1 MNIIETIQNFVP
13 NDVQLAQLFDNVQEY
28 TQLYLLAKQRQKG
41 CDGLGVMTNLKE
53 EFNEALEELVE
64 YCKNKGYLPDN
75 SSYDLSVIAD
85 EVEQWMQKAK
95 VST

>member
-1 MNIIETIQNFVP
+1 MIPAIFEASKS
-13 NDVQLAQLFDNVQEY
+13 DCKLAKLLENVQEY
-28 TQLYLLAKQRQKG
+28 SQVYLFAKKRQKG
-41 CDGLGVMTNLKE
+41 CDGLGEMTNLKE

-75 SSYDLSVIAD
+75 ASYDLSVIAA